1 MKLNPQCGT
10 GVAWDDFDRFLETI
24 TGKETLHDTVGIT
37 YQTITEEESIDQ
49 EPDDDENRSSEEET
63 CFTSEVTKVIHETFH
78 KKKRHRAYQSSSLDI
93 LPYKKKLKLSISDFL
108 FNDNPKRLKFENTS
122 NYGC

>member
-10 GVAWDDFDRFLETI
+10 GVTWDNFDRFLETI

-49 EPDDDENRSSEEET
+49 EPDDYENRSSEEET
-63 CFTSEVTKVIHETFH
+63 CFTREVTKAIHETFH
-78 KKKRHRAYQSSSLDI
+78 QKKRRRTYQSSSLDI

-122 NYGC
+122 YYGC

>member
-10 GVAWDDFDRFLETI
+10 GVAWDNFDRFLETI

-63 CFTSEVTKVIHETFH
+63 CFTREVTKAIHETFH
-78 KKKRHRAYQSSSLDI
+78 KKKRRRAYQ
-93 LPYKKKLKLSISDFL
+93 
-108 FNDNPKRLKFENTS
+108 
-122 NYGC
+122 